1 MLDFLWMQRCLLA
14 LRSGWDGLGKAT
26 ASFLQLTAIHKIQR
40 LADLGIMAN
49 FRTHVTFSSM
59 IGCGYTA
66 AGYAI
71 GVPLDSAMVAGGLC
85 GISGMLPDLDS
96 DTGIPLRE
104 SMAFAAAVVPAL
116 LRERLE
122 KLHVTHDQMV
132 LIGAALYFLVR
143 FGVTKLIAHRT
154 SHRGMFHSVPAAL
167 IFAGMAFLLSGSDDV
182 NLRYFKAGG
191 VFLGV
196 MSHLLLDEIYSFEV
210 KRGRLRIKK
219 SFGTAIKFW
228 SKDTY
233 SNFSTY
239 AKLCVVVAL
248 IFSETA
254 VLKQSDQPT
263 PTIAHTYQQL
273 RDWWHGQPS
282 TPSQT
287 PRQAPL
293 NLDGGQWTGTT
304 APPNPRMGGT
314 APSQSGVY
322 DRGLRQAVQGAYRGS
337 ENVFRQ
343 GADYFQ
349 PPPPASPPASGQP
362 ANSMI
367 YDSAR
372 QIYRQFNQ
380 PPPNDQRR

>member
-1 MLDFLWMQRCLLA
+1 
-14 LRSGWDGLGKAT
+14 
-26 ASFLQLTAIHKIQR
+26 
-40 LADLGIMAN
+40 MAN

-59 IGCGYTA
+59 LGCGYTA
-66 AGYAI
+66 AGYAM
-71 GVPLDSAMVAGGLC
+71 GVPLDSALVAGGMC

-104 SMAFAAAVVPAL
+104 SMAFAAAVAPAL

-122 KLHVTHDQMV
+122 KLHITHDQMI

-143 FGVTKLIAHRT
+143 FGATKMIAHRT

-167 IFAGMAFLLSGSDDV
+167 IFAGMAFLVAGGDNV

-210 KRGRLRIKK
+210 KRGRLRVKK

-239 AKLCVVVAL
+239 AKLCVVIVL

-254 VLKQSDQPT
+254 VLKQSGHPT
-263 PTIAHTYQQL
+263 PTLANTYQQL
-273 RDWWHGQPS
+273 RDWWGRPPS
-282 TPSQT
+282 AADPTPQ
-287 PRQAPL
+287 QAPF
-293 NLDGGQWTGTT
+293 NVTPGQWTGMTSPQKSEIRDTT
-304 APPNPRMGGT
+304 PGASDSYG
-314 APSQSGVY
+314 QS
-322 DRGLRQAVQGAYRGS
+322 LQQAAEGAYRRT
-337 ENVFRQ
+337 ENAFRQ
-343 GADYFQ
+343 GANYFQ
-349 PPPPASPPASGQP
+349 PPPTASSPASQPPSQ
-362 ANSMI
+362 NML

-372 QIYRQFNQ
+372 KIYRPFGQS
-380 PPPNDQRR
+380 PPNAQPR